1 MSMPTTTVSQ
11 AALPPGPSVPSAVQ
25 TLRWVVRPTA
35 FMEESRRR
43 YGDCFT
49 LRIASEGEWVLIS
62 DPESIKRVFTG
73 NPEHLR
79 AGEANVIL
87 RPVVGS
93 ESVLLLDGP
102 SHLRQ
107 RKLLLPPFH
116 GERMQRYGEVM
127 REVTE
132 REVATWPAG
141 EPFAVWPR
149 MQAITLEVIVR
160 AVFGVDDRE
169 RVERVAGRIR
179 PMLEFTSSKRDFFI
193 AAMVGP
199 DRLANLGWTGF
210 PQAIGRVHAAIDEEI
225 ALRRADPDLDERDD
239 ILSMLLQARDE
250 DGAPMTDQELRDE
263 LMTLLV
269 AGHETTATSLAW
281 TLERVVRH
289 PQVLARLEDEADS
302 DDDDA
307 YAYADA
313 VAHEALRLRPV
324 LPLVVRKLTEPL
336 ELHGYELPVGT
347 TVAPCIYLVHRRPD
361 VYPDPHAFRPE
372 RFLESPAGT
381 YTWIPFGG
389 GVRRCIGASFALF
402 EMRTVL
408 QTIVARLRLEA
419 AEPRAE
425 RISRRAITLSPSR
438 SARLVVRPRAGGPS
452 SAPRR
457 APAAAAV

>member
-1 MSMPTTTVSQ
+1 MPVTGTAPTLQ
-11 AALPPGPSVPSAVQ
+11 GFPPGPRLPSAAQ

-35 FMEESRRR
+35 FMEECRRR

-49 LRIASEGEWVLIS
+49 LRIASEDSWVLVS

-73 NPEHLR
+73 NPEHLH
-79 AGEANVIL
+79 AGEANAIL

-102 SHLRQ
+102 AHMRQ

-116 GERMQRYGEVM
+116 GQRMQRYGEVM

-132 REVATWPAG
+132 REVATWPTG
-141 EPFAVWPR
+141 EAFPVWPR

-160 AVFGVDDRE
+160 AVFGVDDPE

-179 PMLEFTSSKRDFFI
+179 PMLEFTSRKRDFFI

-199 DRLANLGWTGF
+199 DRLAGARWTGF
-210 PQAIGRVHAAIDEEI
+210 PQTMALVHQAIDEEI
-225 ALRRADPDLDERDD
+225 ARRRSDPDLEERDD

-250 DGAPMTDQELRDE
+250 DGVAMTDQELRDE

-289 PQVLARLEDEADS
+289 PHVLARLEDEVGS
-302 DDDDA
+302 DDD
-307 YAYADA
+307 AYADA

-324 LPLVVRKLTEPL
+324 LPIVVRKLTEPL
-336 ELHGYELPVGT
+336 EVHGYELPTGA
-347 TVAPCIYLVHRRPD
+347 TVAACIYLVHRRPD

-372 RFLESPAGT
+372 RFLENPAGT

-408 QTIVARLRLEA
+408 STLVSHLHLEA
-419 AEPRAE
+419 AEPKAE

-438 SARLVVRPRAGGPS
+438 AARLVVRPRKGTSAG
-452 SAPRR
+452 RV
-457 APAAAAV
+457 APAAAAAA

>member
-1 MSMPTTTVSQ
+1 MPMADTASPRQ
-11 AALPPGPSVPSAVQ
+11 GLPPGPRLPSAAQ

-35 FMEESRRR
+35 FMEECSRR

-49 LRIASEGEWVLIS
+49 LRIASEESWVLVS

-87 RPVVGS
+87 RPVVGN

-102 SHLRQ
+102 SHMRQ

-141 EPFAVWPR
+141 EAFTVWPR
-149 MQAITLEVIVR
+149 MQAITLEVIIR
-160 AVFGVDDRE
+160 AVFGVDDPE

-179 PMLEFTSSKRDFFI
+179 PMLEFTSRKRDFFI
-193 AAMVGP
+193 AALVGP
-199 DRLANLGWTGF
+199 ERLASLGWTGF
-210 PQAIGRVHAAIDEEI
+210 PQAIGRVHDAIDEEI
-225 ALRRADPDLDERDD
+225 ELRRSDPGLGDRDD

-250 DGAPMTDQELRDE
+250 DGRTMSDQELRDE

-289 PQVLARLEDEADS
+289 PDVLARLEDEAES
-302 DDDDA
+302 DDD
-307 YAYADA
+307 AYADA

-336 ELHGYELPVGT
+336 ELHGYELPAGA

-372 RFLESPAGT
+372 RFLDDPPGT

-389 GVRRCIGASFALF
+389 GVRRCIGASFAMF

-408 QTIVARLRLEA
+408 QTLVSHVRLEA
-419 AEPRAE
+419 PEPE
-425 RISRRAITLSPSR
+425 
-438 SARLVVRPRAGGPS
+438 
-452 SAPRR
+452 
-457 APAAAAV
+457 